1 LKRSAL
7 AKALGW
13 SWLFPPHKW
22 HFQCAGGR
30 ADRSGYLQC
39 VQSLWKAEQI
49 HITENGCAAEDL
61 VAEDGAI
68 YDTDRIMFLRNNL
81 TQLQRA
87 VADGVPV
94 KGYFQWSLMVNF
106 EWTGRRLKNS
116 LQEQQLR
123 FKRSIV

>member
-1 LKRSAL
+1 LVL
-7 AKALGW
+7 AF
-13 SWLFPPHKW
+13 SSSQVV
-22 HFQCAGGR
+22 QCAGGR
-30 ADRSGYLQC
+30 ADRSRCLQC
-39 VQSLWKAEQI
+39 VQSKQI

-61 VAEDGAI
+61 VAEEGAI

-81 TQLQRA
+81 PQLQRA

-116 LQEQQLR
+116 L
-123 FKRSIV
+123 

>member
-1 LKRSAL
+1 M
-7 AKALGW
+7 
-13 SWLFPPHKW
+13 
-22 HFQCAGGR
+22 
-30 ADRSGYLQC
+30 
-39 VQSLWKAEQI
+39 QSLWKTKQI

-61 VAEDGAI
+61 VAEEGAI

-81 TQLQRA
+81 PQLQRA

-116 LQEQQLR
+116 LQEQQVR

>member
-1 LKRSAL
+1 M
-7 AKALGW
+7 
-13 SWLFPPHKW
+13 
-22 HFQCAGGR
+22 
-30 ADRSGYLQC
+30 
-39 VQSLWKAEQI
+39 QSLWKTKQI

-61 VAEDGAI
+61 VAEGRSYLRPDP
-68 YDTDRIMFLRNNL
+68 IMFLRNNL

-87 VADGVPV
+87 AADGVPV

-123 FKRSIV
+123 FKPSIV

>member
-1 LKRSAL
+1 
-7 AKALGW
+7 
-13 SWLFPPHKW
+13 
-22 HFQCAGGR
+22 
-30 ADRSGYLQC
+30 
-39 VQSLWKAEQI
+39 
-49 HITENGCAAEDL
+49 
-61 VAEDGAI
+61 
-68 YDTDRIMFLRNNL
+68 MFLRNNL
-81 TQLQRA
+81 PQLQRA